1 VFLLNK
7 AWGELSG
14 GNDDDIMVYSPID
27 AFDWIEV
34 GVMID

>member
-1 VFLLNK
+1 MFLLNK

-14 GNDDDIMVYSPID
+14 GNADQMVYSPIH
-27 AFDWIEV
+27 AFNWIDL